1 MKCYILIGGL
11 LLALLSPAYSQNQ
24 SEMKEHNKSLVQ
36 TFYKEVLGN
45 RNTDI
50 IDSLIS
56 ENYIQHSPMVKDGRE
71 GLREAI
77 NFLKQMPEP
86 EEKKSPIL
94 FMMAEGEFVWVF
106 LQVDMMGKKLAIMEI
121 FRVEDGKLTEHWD
134 ATEEIQES
142 FGKEEFR
149 TYADIEIA
157 GFSTKA
163 LFPNRKIH
171 RLLHDGN
178 FVGIQSSGTIDGKAA
193 VFYDLIMKGT
203 EGVEKHWTVK
213 QIIPEQMM
221 HNNGML

>member
-24 SEMKEHNKSLVQ
+24 SEMKEHNKSLVR

-121 FRVEDGKLTEHWD
+121 FRVEEGKLTEHWD

-142 FGKEEFR
+142 FSKEDFR
-149 TYADIEIA
+149 SYPAIEIA

-178 FVGIQSSGTIDGKAA
+178 FVGIQSSGMIDGKEA
-193 VFYDLIMKGT
+193 VFYDLIMKG
-203 EGVEKHWTVK
+203 EAGVEKHWTVK
-213 QIIPEQMM
+213 QVIPEQMM

>member
-11 LLALLSPAYSQNQ
+11 LLAILSPAYSQNQ
-24 SEMKEHNKSLVQ
+24 SEMQEQHKSLVQ

-45 RNTDI
+45 RNTEI
-50 IDSLIS
+50 IDELIS

-94 FMMAEGEFVWVF
+94 FMMSEGEFVWVF
-106 LQVDMMGKKLAIMEI
+106 LEVDMMGKKLGIMEI
-121 FRVEDGKLTEHWD
+121 FRIEGGKLTEHWD
-134 ATEEIQES
+134 ATEEIQQGFS
-142 FGKEEFR
+142 KEEFR
-149 TYADIEIA
+149 SDPGIEIA
-157 GFSTKA
+157 KLDAES
-163 LFPNRKIH
+163 LFPDRKIH
-171 RLLHDGN
+171 RLLQEGN
-178 FVGIQSSGTIDGKAA
+178 FVGIQSSGEIEGQKA
-193 VFYDLIMKGT
+193 VFYDLIMKAA
-203 EGVEKHWTVK
+203 EGIENRWTIK

>member
-1 MKCYILIGGL
+1 MKCYILLGGL
-11 LLALLSPAYSQNQ
+11 LLAILSPAYSQNQ

-86 EEKKSPIL
+86 KEKKSPIL

-106 LQVDMMGKKLAIMEI
+106 LQVEMMGKKLAIMEI
-121 FRVEDGKLTEHWD
+121 FRVEEGKLTEHWD

-142 FGKEEFR
+142 FNKEDFR
-149 TYADIEIA
+149 SYPLIEVS

-163 LFPNRKIH
+163 LFPDRKIH

-178 FVGIQSSGTIDGKAA
+178 FVGIQSSGMIDGKAA
-193 VFYDLIMKGT
+193 VFYDLIMKG
-203 EGVEKHWTVK
+203 EQGVEKHWTVK